1 MSSEEPSKKKEAPY
15 AAYLRLTGLGLSM
28 MGIVLGFTFLGY
40 WLDGLLNWR
49 FPILTLILALAGVA
63 GAMLHLFKETG
74 KKH

>member
-1 MSSEEPSKKKEAPY
+1 MSKKGPKEEPPY

-28 MGIVLGFTFLGY
+28 AGIVLGFTFLGY
-40 WLDGLLNWR
+40 WLDGLLRWR
-49 FPILTLILALAGVA
+49 FPILTLVLALTGVA